1 MNEFALMFG
10 MIGMWETVAILA
22 VVLVLFGAKKV
33 PELAKGLGQGLKE
46 FRKASQEIQDDLHR
60 ALDEPPQAPRR
71 PRPRPMDQARVTE
84 DEAKPESTASQAT
97 TATASPEDAKDES
110 KA

>member
-1 MNEFALMFG
+1 MNEFALVFG

-33 PELAKGLGQGLKE
+33 PELAKGLGQGLRE

-84 DEAKPESTASQAT
+84 DEVKHAPTASEAAAA
-97 TATASPEDAKDES
+97 TATNESSKDEP